1 MTGRDRIVVMV
12 IVTAAILGGFWF
24 MVIAPKRKTSADLTA
39 AIAVQQQRLT
49 VAQAAST
56 QAQAAKARYDADYAA
71 VARLGQAVPAD
82 DDVPSLVFQLDHA
95 ADAQKIDFRSLELS
109 SSGSS
114 TPPPAAATPA
124 PATTTPSTGG
134 SSSSGGSGGSGG
146 SSGSSSSST
155 TPATGT
161 APAASAAGPAPAT
174 QAVAAT
180 LPPGATVGAAGFPTM
195 PYTFI
200 FDGSF
205 FSMESFLHKIN
216 GFTEVTKGGVK
227 VHGRLLTVD
236 SFQLTAGRKG
246 FPNVSAN
253 VNATAYV
260 LPVGEGL
267 TAGATPAGPAA
278 STTTPASTSSSTATP
293 TAPAAAALTS
303 GGSR

>member
-49 VAQAAST
+49 VAQAAAT
-56 QAQAAKARYDADYAA
+56 QAQAAKVRYDADYAA

-95 ADAQKIDFRSLELS
+95 ADAEKIDFRSLELS
-109 SSGSS
+109 QGGSS
-114 TPPPAAATPA
+114 TPPPAPAATPA
-124 PATTTPSTGG
+124 PTASGG
-134 SSSSGGSGGSGG
+134 SSSTSTGSTG
-146 SSGSSSSST
+146 SSGSSSSTGT
-155 TPATGT
+155 TPAAGT
-161 APAASAAGPAPAT
+161 AAATGAVNPAPAT
-174 QAVAAT
+174 QAAVAT

-195 PYTFI
+195 PFTFI

-205 FSMESFLHKIN
+205 FSMEAFLHHIN
-216 GFTEVTKGGVK
+216 GFTEVTKSNVK

-246 FPNVSAN
+246 FPYVSAN

-260 LPVGEGL
+260 LPAGEGL

-278 STTTPASTSSSTATP
+278 APTTAAASGSSAPSTP
-293 TAPAAAALTS
+293 TAPATAALTS

>member
-134 SSSSGGSGGSGG
+134 SSSGSGGSGG
-146 SSGSSSSST
+146 STGSSSSST

-161 APAASAAGPAPAT
+161 APAARLNSKP
-174 QAVAAT
+174 AAT
-180 LPPGATVGAAGFPTM
+180 ARA
-195 PYTFI
+195 
-200 FDGSF
+200 
-205 FSMESFLHKIN
+205 
-216 GFTEVTKGGVK
+216 
-227 VHGRLLTVD
+227 R
-236 SFQLTAGRKG
+236 
-246 FPNVSAN
+246 
-253 VNATAYV
+253 
-260 LPVGEGL
+260 
-267 TAGATPAGPAA
+267 
-278 STTTPASTSSSTATP
+278 
-293 TAPAAAALTS
+293 TAP
-303 GGSR
+303 GR